1 MDVFRAPKQLQ
12 PTDWEGRRKKPGE
25 LPFSFQKKENVPFRT
40 AWEEN
45 GHVAQSTPEERR
57 AASFWDKASLV
68 KRLEAFFF
76 LKRTHCPALPV
87 VADSALHVSLRSAT
101 PRATPTK
108 QVKPPRSYRD
118 FAPTPP
124 PVKKVPQAIT
134 IVCPELS
141 VLSGKYELQPDKNG
155 GRPVWGVEDNRL
167 YRTANQTWGIT
178 DKPADRSKN
187 EWLHNVA
194 LVRSK
199 TFADAAAAAAAR
211 AAEAKAA
218 AEKARAEAAADPADP
233 ALLRSAK

>member
-1 MDVFRAPKQLQ
+1 MFYGSTGFASRTRAAFATHPNMGLDWVEALVWLLKEFRLRIGAEPSDDAAVVQFWVNGFRAPKQLQ
-12 PTDWEGRRKKPGE
+12 PTDWEGRRKKPGG
-25 LPFSFQKKENVPFRT
+25 KENVAFRT

-57 AASFWDKASLV
+57 LASFWDKASLV

-87 VADSALHVSLRSAT
+87 VADSALHVSLRSGT

-134 IVCPELS
+134 IGCTA
-141 VLSGKYELQPDKNG
+141 LQI
-155 GRPVWGVEDNRL
+155 GRGESPTTL
-167 YRTANQTWGIT
+167 LTFHRT
-178 DKPADRSKN
+178 
-187 EWLHNVA
+187 
-194 LVRSK
+194 
-199 TFADAAAAAAAR
+199 
-211 AAEAKAA
+211 
-218 AEKARAEAAADPADP
+218 
-233 ALLRSAK
+233 LRWCGRRRG